1 MGRLNTIF
9 GGAERLGTRGGNGL
23 GFNQQRPG
31 PAFGACLEGGHVP
44 ERDSRNPL
52 KLSNLRLRQRTT
64 GSDRT
69 WEESLAENAYTF
81 PARECGS
88 GGAVPEL

>member
-1 MGRLNTIF
+1 
-9 GGAERLGTRGGNGL
+9 
-23 GFNQQRPG
+23 
-31 PAFGACLEGGHVP
+31 VP
-44 ERDSRNPL
+44 ERDSRNAL

-64 GSDRT
+64 GSDRI
-69 WEESLAENAYTF
+69 WEESLVENAYTF